1 MDFWNTTFVP
11 CILKL
16 YSNMLYICFPLS
28 TVYLSSAVSPLV
40 WNWLFGENS
49 WGHLEIWATWVAVW
63 FLMHALIDAN
73 YMADFIIY
81 CFCLLLEEKNPN
93 LKWLVFQGLGSGCPF
108 HRAFS
113 VQGLVVESADWKML
127 LQVKFGL
134 FVKGLEVAT
143 YFRVLNLIN
152 LGFGGER

>member
-49 WGHLEIWATWVAVW
+49 WGHLETWATRVAVW

-134 FVKGLEVAT
+134 FVKDLEVAT

-152 LGFGGER
+152 LGVGGER